1 LFAVLKYTPSVMTP
15 IPHSEVAPSSVE
27 QGLRERLQRLEAE
40 LRDATSI
47 LQTFYDS
54 VPTCMGVAEVLEN
67 DFEVVHANRASCAFL
82 KVTPDTARGSRFAVC
97 GMPRQ
102 ILTEW
107 LDRARQAQDTGQP
120 VQFEYFSAF
129 SSRWFAATVSAT
141 TPGESGRPRVVFTA
155 EDVTG
160 YKRTLQERREAEE
173 RFHRL
178 YESNIIGIVSGDE
191 DTLLDANDVFLQMLG
206 YCRDDLSKSA
216 LRWFDITAPEYRQLG
231 PQTIADVKST
241 GSCGP
246 FEKEYLRKDGSRISV
261 LIGCTRLQQSPYRD
275 LSFVLDLTERKRLE
289 RRVQE
294 AQKFES
300 VGVLAG
306 GIAHDFNNLLVG
318 VIGHASLAQEMLP
331 PVHPARDLLAQ
342 IVKNG
347 EHAAHLTRQML
358 AYSGKGR
365 FLMEPL
371 NLSAV
376 FEEISI
382 LVKPAIDK
390 DIALEM
396 KLPLDLPA
404 VEGDRGQMR
413 QVFTNLVLNASESIH
428 TKNGRI
434 RVETGVRELDA
445 QTLRSIEWSAGEVPP
460 GRYVYLE
467 VEDNGCG
474 LDAPTRARIFDP
486 FFTTKFVGRGLG
498 LAAVAGIVRGHKG
511 AIAVHSVPGQGS
523 HFLVVLP
530 PSAQAARDDGGESV
544 VEAPRVLG
552 TVLVVDDEAIVRHM
566 ARAALERYGYKVV
579 LAENGPRAIEIFERN
594 PEAFSLVLLDL
605 SMPGVSGVETLPEL
619 RRARPDIPVL
629 ITSGY
634 SEAQTLGQFAGQK
647 VSGFLQKPF
656 TSQVLL
662 TKVADSLS

>member
-1 LFAVLKYTPSVMTP
+1 MTP
-15 IPHSEVAPSSVE
+15 TPHSEDVTSAVE
-27 QGLRERLQRLEAE
+27 QRLREKLQRIEAE
-40 LRDATSI
+40 LRDHACI
-47 LQTFYDS
+47 LQSFYKC
-54 VPTCMGVAEVLEN
+54 VPTCMGVAEVLER

-82 KVTPDTARGSRFAVC
+82 RVTPDKARGSRFGVC
-97 GMPRQ
+97 GMPVP

-107 LDRARQAQDTGQP
+107 LDRAREAQETGEP
-120 VQFEYFSAF
+120 VRFEYFSSF
-129 SSRWFAATVSAT
+129 SGRWFAATVSAT
-141 TPGESGRPRVVFTA
+141 APGESGRPRIVFTA
-155 EDVTG
+155 EDITA
-160 YKRTLQERREAEE
+160 YKRTLEEQREAEE

-191 DTLLDANDVFLQMLG
+191 EYLLDANDVFLQMLG
-206 YCRDDLSKSA
+206 YTRGDLGERG
-216 LRWFDITAPEYRQLG
+216 LRWFDITAPEYRSLG
-231 PQTIADVKST
+231 PQTIADVIAN

-261 LIGCTRLQQSPYRD
+261 LLGCIRLKQSPYRD

-318 VIGHASLAQEMLP
+318 VIGHASLAQDMLP
-331 PVHPARDLLAQ
+331 PVHPARELLSQ

-347 EHAAHLTRQML
+347 EQAAHLTRQML
-358 AYSGKGR
+358 AYSGRGR
-365 FLMEPL
+365 FLLEPL
-371 NLSAV
+371 NLSTV

-382 LVKPAIDK
+382 LVRPAIDK
-390 DIALEM
+390 HIALDM
-396 KLPLDLPA
+396 TLPPGLPA

-413 QVFTNLVLNASESIH
+413 QVFTNLVLNASESIDDRN
-428 TKNGRI
+428 TGRI

-445 QTLRSIEWSAGEVPP
+445 EYLRSIEWAAGEVPP

-474 LDAPTRARIFDP
+474 LDAATRARIFDP

-511 AIAVHSVPGQGS
+511 AIAVRSQPGKGS
-523 HFLVVLP
+523 QFLVVFP
-530 PSAQAARDDGGESV
+530 ASSQSARDDGGAILV
-544 VEAPRVLG
+544 DAPRALS
-552 TVLVVDDEAIVRHM
+552 TVLVVDDEAIVRQM
-566 ARAALERYGYKVV
+566 ARTALERHGYKVV
-579 LAENGPRAIEIFERN
+579 LADNGRQAIEMFEQD
-594 PEAFSLVLLDL
+594 PEAFSLILLDL
-605 SMPGVSGVETLPEL
+605 SMPGFSGVQTLPEL
-619 RRARPDIPVL
+619 RRARPDVPVL

-634 SEAQTLGQFAGQK
+634 SEAQTLGMFAGQE

-656 TSQVLL
+656 TAQVLL
-662 TKVADSLS
+662 TKISDSLGK

>member
-1 LFAVLKYTPSVMTP
+1 MTP
-15 IPHSEVAPSSVE
+15 TPHSEVGLFPSAVE
-27 QGLRERLQRLEAE
+27 QQLREKLQRLEAE

-47 LQTFYDS
+47 LQTFYES
-54 VPTCMGVAEVLEN
+54 VPTCMGVAEVLES
-67 DFEVVHANRASCAFL
+67 DFEVVHANRASCEFL
-82 KVTPDTARGSRFAVC
+82 RVPPEKARGSRFGIC
-97 GMPRQ
+97 GMPCA

-107 LDRARQAQDTGQP
+107 LGRARETQETGEP
-120 VQFEYFSAF
+120 VRFEYFSSS

-141 TPGESGRPRVVFTA
+141 TTGESGRPRIVFTA
-155 EDVTG
+155 EDITTF
-160 YKRTLQERREAEE
+160 KRTLEEHREAEE

-191 DTLLDANDVFLQMLG
+191 DVLLDANDVFLHMLG
-206 YCRDDLSKSA
+206 YTRDDLAKA
-216 LRWFDITAPEYRQLG
+216 GVRWFDITAPEYRHLG

-246 FEKEYLRKDGSRISV
+246 FEKEYLRKDGSRVSV
-261 LIGCTRLQQSPYRD
+261 LLGCIRLQQSPYRD
-275 LSFVLDLTERKRLE
+275 LSFVLDQTERKRLE

-331 PVHPARDLLAQ
+331 PVHPARDLLAH

-347 EHAAHLTRQML
+347 EQAAHLTRQML

-365 FLMEPL
+365 FLLEQL

-382 LVKPAIDK
+382 LVKPAIGKHIVLD
-390 DIALEM
+390 M
-396 KLPLDLPA
+396 KLPLDVPP

-413 QVFTNLVLNASESIH
+413 QVFTNLVLNAAESIEGQSGH
-428 TKNGRI
+428 I
-434 RVETGVRELDA
+434 RVETGVRDMDA
-445 QTLRSIEWSAGEVPP
+445 ESLRWIDWAAGDASP

-467 VEDNGCG
+467 VDDNGCG
-474 LDAPTRARIFDP
+474 LDTATLARIFDP

-511 AIAVHSVPGQGS
+511 AIAVRSVPGEGS
-523 HFLVVLP
+523 HFLVVFP
-530 PSAQAARDDGGESV
+530 ASSQTTRDDGGSTA
-544 VEAPRVLG
+544 VEAPRILG
-552 TVLVVDDEAIVRHM
+552 TVLVVDDEAVVRQM

-579 LAENGPRAIEIFERN
+579 LAENGRQGVEIFQQD
-594 PEAFSLVLLDL
+594 PEAFSMVLLDL
-605 SMPGVSGVETLPEL
+605 SMPGVTGVETLPEL

-634 SEAQTLGQFAGQK
+634 SEAQTLEMFAGQK

-656 TSQVLL
+656 TSQVLV
-662 TKVADSLS
+662 TKIADSLAK